1 MTFVWASSNWIH
13 YSVCQWTVC
22 QCKGR
27 SVCARNVLRMICRWM
42 LLSLLNVV
50 SMKCYPLAL
59 STIHMQYSHHLSLFI
74 SFLFYFSLSPLR
86 IQSHS
91 IAFTLT
97 QIIRDLGF
105 MIPDLFHFI
114 IPIWLLRKTRRE
126 NYSTKPFYRDHK
138 LKYDTLATFFIVTI
152 LLLICSFL

>member
-1 MTFVWASSNWIH
+1 
-13 YSVCQWTVC
+13 
-22 QCKGR
+22 
-27 SVCARNVLRMICRWM
+27 MICRWM
-42 LLSLLNVV
+42 
-50 SMKCYPLAL
+50 
-59 STIHMQYSHHLSLFI
+59 SLFFSESSVNEMLSVGFINNSHAIFSPFAVIHFFLI
-74 SFLFYFSLSPLR
+74 SFFSFFS
-86 IQSHS
+86 SHS